1 MGAEAVEDKQKQ
13 HVTSVILKH
22 EAAMRNKALAKKLRD
37 IESNK
42 TMDDAKALINNCNM
56 QTIKRQVGK
65 ALGGSASLQPQRDLI
80 YGICKILGIKR
91 ATKKKK
97 KRSKK
102 KDHGIIAADL
112 PKVL

>member
-1 MGAEAVEDKQKQ
+1 
-13 HVTSVILKH
+13 
-22 EAAMRNKALAKKLRD
+22 
-37 IESNK
+37 
-42 TMDDAKALINNCNM
+42 M

-112 PKVL
+112 PKVLVEQLFAQLERAQAVSDYCTVKAISTPPTISEAAPIV